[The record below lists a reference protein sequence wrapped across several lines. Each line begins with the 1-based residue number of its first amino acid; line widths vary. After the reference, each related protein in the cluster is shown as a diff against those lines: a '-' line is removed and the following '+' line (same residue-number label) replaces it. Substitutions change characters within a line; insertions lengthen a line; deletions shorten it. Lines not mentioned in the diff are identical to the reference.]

1 VAAMLMFLHRLQL
14 VAVIMIMIMIMIVI
28 VIVIVIVISLGFVRV
43 KGIAHWVASGKVPVA
58 K

>member
-1 VAAMLMFLHRLQL
+1 VAAMLMLLYRLQL
-14 VAVIMIMIMIMIVI
+14 VAVI

>member
-1 VAAMLMFLHRLQL
+1 VAAMLMAFIVMLGHRLQL
-14 VAVIMIMIMIMIVI
+14 VAVIMIM
-28 VIVIVIVISLGFVRV
+28 IVISLGFVRV

>member
-1 VAAMLMFLHRLQL
+1 MTAMVMFLYRLQF
-14 VAVIMIMIMIMIVI
+14 VAVIM
-28 VIVIVIVISLGFVRV
+28 IVIVISLGFVRV

>member
-1 VAAMLMFLHRLQL
+1 VAAMLMAFIVMLGHRLQL
-14 VAVIMIMIMIMIVI
+14 VAVIMIMIM
-28 VIVIVIVISLGFVRV
+28 IVISLGFVRV